1 MMEVVFKI
9 KKRDLQKVKDILLR
23 DETVSKASIVFKESS
38 SLDIK
43 GNDYYCYISGLEEA
57 CKKAKKLMKDIGKV
71 VKKKDKEK
79 IISKIKSEEESAMS
93 GFGSIFG

>member
-1 MMEVVFKI
+1 MEVVFKI
-9 KKRDLQKVKDILLR
+9 KKGDLQKVKDILLK

-38 SLDIK
+38 SLGMK
-43 GNDYYCYISGLEEA
+43 GDDYCCYISGLEEA

-71 VKKKDKEK
+71 VKKKGREE
-79 IISKIKSEEESAMS
+79 IIFKIKSEEESAMS